1 MHERRSAR
9 RFDLKLPCLIC
20 VAEEESAEEILR
32 VETLNISTDGAYCA
46 TRTPLPNGTRMSIEV
61 VVQRP
66 DEADDCRDG
75 SCISL
80 YGQVV
85 RANEAGMAIRFDQ
98 QYQINRI
105 TRLIARSREKTS
117 WMEMLAGKGR
127 PDAVSSG
134 RLSKPACARPMQDTA
149 PVSMAGHTQL
159 LPA

>member
-1 MHERRSAR
+1 MQERRSAR

-20 VAEEESAEEILR
+20 VAEDESAEEILR
-32 VETLNISTDGAYCA
+32 LETLNISTDGAYFA
-46 TRTPLPNGTRMSIEV
+46 TRTPLPNATRMSIEV

-85 RANEAGMAIRFDQ
+85 RANDAGMAIRFDQ

-105 TRLIARSREKTS
+105 TRLIARSRVKTS
-117 WMEMLAGKGR
+117 WMEMLAGNDR
-127 PDAVSSG
+127 PAAVSLG
-134 RLSKPACARPMQDTA
+134 RQAAPGRARPMRDTT
-149 PVSMAGHTQL
+149 PVSVAGHPQL
-159 LPA
+159 LPV